1 MSDYEGLVSDPS
13 VAEGAEEVAVACA
26 SDPVSAFDDL
36 IREVQ
41 DLAASASARSVAVA
55 EIDDAC
61 CSYGEGAG
69 SGAIMR
75 RDIGVELGGSNGATC
90 AMVLTTSDEDLVR
103 DGRVSV
109 IGPDF
114 DEVEEGAVLPFAQMV
129 LIGGSSL
136 KGADVQVLE
145 EIQKVRNWVRGY
157 QVRTTTNEIAAR
169 VSKELKEAGF
179 TLGHLGKALA
189 ALARS
194 AHPEAAKVEVV
205 FVTASNDEVKALRP
219 LANRWVDHSREIR
232 RCAMA
237 EIGID
242 IDCPSGGHCGK
253 CKDKD
258 TCDQV
263 RRIQAMRRTAKRAEA
278 V

>member
-1 MSDYEGLVSDPS
+1 MSDQVGFASELSTS
-13 VAEGAEEVAVACA
+13 EAAEEAAVACA
-26 SDPVSAFDDL
+26 SGPVSAFDDL

-41 DLAASASARSVAVA
+41 VLADAASARSVAMA
-55 EIDDAC
+55 EIDGAC

-69 SGAIMR
+69 GGVVMR
-75 RDIGVELGGSNGATC
+75 RDIGIELGGGNAATC
-90 AMVLTTSDEDLVR
+90 AMVLTTSDGDLVR

-136 KGADVQVLE
+136 TGADVQALE
-145 EIQKVRNWVRGY
+145 EIQKVRNWVHGY

-169 VSKELKEAGF
+169 VSKELKAAGF

-205 FVTASNDEVKALRP
+205 FVTASSDEVKALRP
-219 LANRWVDHSREIR
+219 LANRWVDRSREIR

-263 RRIQAMRRTAKRAEA
+263 RRIQAMRRTAKRAGA
-278 V
+278 I

>member
-1 MSDYEGLVSDPS
+1 MSDQEGFASELSTS
-13 VAEGAEEVAVACA
+13 EGAEEAAVACA

-41 DLAASASARSVAVA
+41 VLADAASARSVAMA
-55 EIDDAC
+55 KIDDAR

-69 SGAIMR
+69 GGVVMR
-75 RDIGVELGGSNGATC
+75 RDIGIELGGGSAATC
-90 AMVLTTSDEDLVR
+90 AMVLTTSDGDLVR

-136 KGADVQVLE
+136 TGTDVQALE
-145 EIQKVRNWVRGY
+145 EIQKVRNWVHGY

-169 VSKELKEAGF
+169 VSKELKAAGF

-205 FVTASNDEVKALRP
+205 FVTASSDEVKALRP
-219 LANRWVDHSREIR
+219 LANRWVDRSREIR

-263 RRIQAMRRTAKRAEA
+263 RRIQAMRRTAKR
-278 V
+278 